1 MRVEDLFI
9 GARISDPSG
18 VPITVTFDFLKTA
31 SREYIKQ
38 CKDIPLDEET
48 VSKMSF
54 EGQYEVEVKPF
65 SILNCSDGKATS
77 YYVTYH
83 DAVIATG
90 ITKLSQLQL
99 ICKALLIIIKTSNL

>member
-1 MRVEDLFI
+1 MKPESLFI
-9 GARISDPSG
+9 GAKILDPSG
-18 VPITVTFDFLKTA
+18 VPITVTLDFFKTA
-31 SREYIKQ
+31 SKEYIEQ
-38 CKDIPLDEET
+38 CKDIRLDDGM

-54 EGQYEVEVKPF
+54 EGQYKVEVKPF

-90 ITKLSQLQL
+90 ITTLAQLQL
-99 ICKALLIIIKTSNL
+99 ICKALLIIVKTR